1 MFSTQP
7 GHFLSLSP
15 STTTSSPATTAVT
28 TAMAPS
34 IPPEALEPLFILR
47 VLSPSIVLLTTLS
60 LLAARPPAPAPPSPS
75 PITSVVVATR
85 THRRALIYALLS
97 LTGLTF
103 LLDGLAFVVTAVV
116 RKDWPEFTGLDVNA
130 VVGLAAFAGLG
141 ALGAWKEVRG
151 VDVWALARF
160 KVSVFG
166 ALALDVAQ
174 VVLLALAIPREYSS
188 CFFWL
193 RFFPVSDEVTR
204 RPGGLLLLRGRG

>member
-1 MFSTQP
+1 
-7 GHFLSLSP
+7 
-15 STTTSSPATTAVT
+15 
-28 TAMAPS
+28 MAPS

-174 VVLLALAIPREYSS
+174 VVLLALAIPREYSY

-193 RFFPVSDEVTR
+193 RFFPVSDDATR
-204 RPGGLLLLRGRG
+204 RRGGLLLLRGRGWRVCKIGRAHV